1 MHNTRVC
8 TYIIMHS
15 TLASMHTV
23 WIDAGTCPHQVRV
36 ILLVL
41 GTQKED
47 NKYLKSFVPKSKP
60 RDITRV

>member
-1 MHNTRVC
+1 
-8 TYIIMHS
+8 MHS